1 LGEDAMNGKTVSETS
16 VTMAQVM
23 LPQDANPAGNVHGGV
38 VMKLIDTAAAV
49 VASRHARSNTVTASL
64 DRLDFHHPVFVGD
77 LLFLKASIN
86 MAGRTSMEIGVRVE
100 AENFIT
106 GEVRHT
112 SSAYLTFVALDE
124 NSRPKAVPPLVFE
137 NDEERRRN
145 QEALMRKKMRLDQ
158 KTKEDTCQKDG
169 ICEL

>member
-1 LGEDAMNGKTVSETS
+1 MSGKTVRETS

-38 VMKLIDTAAAV
+38 VMKLIDTAPAV
-49 VASRHARSNTVTASL
+49 VASKHARSNTVTASL

-86 MAGRTSMEIGVRVE
+86 MAGRTSMEIGVMVE

-112 SSAYLTFVALDE
+112 SAAYLTFVALDE
-124 NSRPKAVPPLVFE
+124 NGRPREVPPMVFE
-137 NDEERRRN
+137 SDGERRRN

-158 KTKEDTCQKDG
+158 KTKEDKCQKEG

>member
-1 LGEDAMNGKTVSETS
+1 MNGKTVRETS

-124 NSRPKAVPPLVFE
+124 NSRPRVVPPLVFE
-137 NDEERRRN
+137 SDDERRRN

>member
-1 LGEDAMNGKTVSETS
+1 MNSKTVSETS

-137 NDEERRRN
+137 SDDERRRN

-158 KTKEDTCQKDG
+158 KTKEDKCQKDG

>member
-1 LGEDAMNGKTVSETS
+1 MNGKTVRETS

-38 VMKLIDTAAAV
+38 IMKLIDTAAAV

-77 LLFLKASIN
+77 LVFLKASIN
-86 MAGRTSMEIGVRVE
+86 MAGRTSMEVGVRVE

-112 SSAYLTFVALDE
+112 SSAYLTFVSLDE
-124 NSRPKAVPPLVFE
+124 NGRPRPVPSLSFE
-137 NDEERRRN
+137 NDDERRRN
-145 QEALMRKKMRLDQ
+145 QEALMRKKLRLDQ
-158 KTKEDTCQKDG
+158 KAQEDRCQKDG
-169 ICEL
+169 ICKL

>member
-1 LGEDAMNGKTVSETS
+1 MNGKTVRETS

-137 NDEERRRN
+137 NDDETRRN
-145 QEALMRKKMRLDQ
+145 QEALMRKKLRLEQ
-158 KTKEDTCQKDG
+158 KTKEDRCQKDG
-169 ICEL
+169 ICEI

>member
-1 LGEDAMNGKTVSETS
+1 MKGKTVSETS

-137 NDEERRRN
+137 NVEERRRN

-158 KTKEDTCQKDG
+158 KTKEDRCQKDG
-169 ICEL
+169 ICEI

>member
-1 LGEDAMNGKTVSETS
+1 MNGKTVKETS

-38 VMKLIDTAAAV
+38 IMKLIDTAAAV

-77 LLFLKASIN
+77 LVFLKASIN

-124 NSRPKAVPPLVFE
+124 KGRPRPVPPLVFE
-137 NDEERRRN
+137 TDDESRRN
-145 QEALMRKKMRLDQ
+145 QEALMRKKLRLDQ
-158 KTKEDTCQKDG
+158 KAQEDRCQKDG
-169 ICEL
+169 ICKL